1 IGLASCPMDKD
12 ILICLQALEW
22 IRLEPHL
29 PSDVCE
35 RLTED
40 DRGMPMLEGRIV
52 PDDATYREFDSAEEP
67 PFFISD
73 REECFRFKYEG
84 CERQIFV
91 NFGPNSRK

>member
-1 IGLASCPMDKD
+1 MDKD

-40 DRGMPMLEGRIV
+40 DRGMPMLEGRVV
-52 PDDATYREFDSAEEP
+52 PDDATYQQILDIARTHCPEIVKHIE
-67 PFFISD
+67 
-73 REECFRFKYEG
+73 K
-84 CERQIFV
+84 ERQKSLV
-91 NFGPNSRK
+91 EPKLCR